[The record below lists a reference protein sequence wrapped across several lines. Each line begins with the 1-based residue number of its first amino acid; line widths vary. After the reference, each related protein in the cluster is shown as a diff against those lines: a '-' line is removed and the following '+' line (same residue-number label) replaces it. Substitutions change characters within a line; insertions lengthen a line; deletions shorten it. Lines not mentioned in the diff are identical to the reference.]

1 MKAIACL
8 AVGRMRTPHW
18 VRAAEHYAT
27 LIGRFVR
34 LEREDIRDAP
44 GHLALERRVEV
55 ESSALRA
62 RLGARDRVL
71 GLDAKGRGYT
81 TEAFATALRTWWEDP
96 LRRPCFVVGGAYG
109 FSRGFRE
116 HCDHLISLS
125 PMTLPHELARVVL
138 LEQIYR
144 ALTIQRGTGYHH

>member
-8 AVGRMRTPHW
+8 AVGRLKTPHW

-34 LEREDIRDAP
+34 FERLEVKDAP
-44 GHLALERRVEV
+44 GHLALERRIDLEGK
-55 ESSALRA
+55 SLLGK
-62 RLGARDRVL
+62 LGAKDRLL
-71 GLDAKGRGYT
+71 GLDATGARYSSEG
-81 TEAFATALRTWWEDP
+81 FAAALEKWWEDP
-96 LRRPCFVVGGAYG
+96 VRRPCFVLGGAFG
-109 FSRGFRE
+109 LSGELRE
-116 HCDHLISLS
+116 RCDQLISLS

-138 LEQIYR
+138 FEQIYR